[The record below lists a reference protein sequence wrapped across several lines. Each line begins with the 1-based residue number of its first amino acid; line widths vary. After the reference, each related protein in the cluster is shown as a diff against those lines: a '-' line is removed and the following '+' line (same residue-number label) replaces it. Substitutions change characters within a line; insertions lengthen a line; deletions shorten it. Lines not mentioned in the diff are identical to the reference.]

1 MSVTEILAAGR
12 KLGEKDKN
20 EFLSGLGE
28 IDFHDAWDR
37 QIDADIKAGKLDGLA
52 EEALA
57 EHRSGKTRPLP
68 GDEK

>member
-1 MSVTEILAAGR
+1 MSVTEILAAVR

-20 EFLSGLGE
+20 EFLAGLGE
-28 IDFHDAWDR
+28 IDFRDAWDR
-37 QIDADIKAGKLDGLA
+37 QIDTDIKAGKLDRLA

-57 EHRSGKTRPLP
+57 ENRSGKTRPFP

>member
-1 MSVTEILAAGR
+1 MSVTEILAAVR

-20 EFLSGLGE
+20 GFLTGLGE

-37 QIDADIKAGKLDGLA
+37 QIDTDIKAGKLDGLV

-57 EHRSGKTRPLP
+57 EHR
-68 GDEK
+68 

>member
-1 MSVTEILAAGR
+1 MSVTEILNAVR
-12 KLGEKDKN
+12 KLGEKEKN
-20 EFLSGLGE
+20 EFLAGLRD

-37 QIDADIKAGKLDGLA
+37 QIDADIKAGRFDRLA

-57 EHRSGKTRPLP
+57 DHRAGKTRPLP

>member
-1 MSVTEILAAGR
+1 MSVAEILNAVR
-12 KLGEKDKN
+12 SLGEKEKN
-20 EFLSGLGE
+20 EFLAGLSD

-37 QIDADIKAGKLDGLA
+37 QIEADIKAGRLDRLA

-57 EHRSGKTRPLP
+57 DHRSGKTRPFP

>member
-1 MSVTEILAAGR
+1 MSVTEILAAVR
-12 KLGEKDKN
+12 KLGETEKN
-20 EFLSGLGE
+20 EFLAGLGE

-37 QIDADIKAGKLDGLA
+37 QIDADIKAGRFDRLA

-57 EHRSGKTRPLP
+57 DHRSGKTRPLP